1 MKRLILTGLAGLAI
15 CSAALGRTDPSYIN
29 NLVRIFNPPNAPPQI
44 DASNFINNVAFIDN
58 TFNSV
63 FVTPYATANT
73 VNYTNFGVLG
83 ALEGFEFDTFN
94 TQTALYTNAGN
105 VYNGVGAIINCGG
118 TNDGPYF
125 STNAAFFFSANGAI
139 CLASA
144 TNIINRGTI
153 EMGPD
158 GLLSLQGQNVSL
170 SGGLLN
176 MEGFETGDV
185 FGTAGMFAGYWGL
198 GQTPTYNPVA
208 DFTPNG
214 ASAPGPYWVT
224 NRYYT
229 AFETQLYVPQAAAYM
244 NTITNAITVISTDG
258 TNTSYGIGVVYQI
271 VFLQTADDT
280 NISHKVYFF
289 GDSVVEWA
297 WPSTNVITGLAQTN
311 HLYLEDDL
319 IGITN
324 LVLVTNG
331 VAPPNTAYAP
341 TFIPTNYYIYR
352 GEQFFFGPAATP
364 GLPQGTIAPNTN
376 FTTAFTAYEALF
388 EPTTEIVSD
397 IAGQTYANMPG
408 RIEVTANK
416 QLDLSSSQIAGLN
429 YVQLTATNNFTLD
442 SNTRILT
449 AVADYNLGVTN
460 ATLTVSNL
468 LAPSCPRLNGYM
480 DLFSTSWTNM
490 PNPVTNFTGTG
501 TNVYYYTNGYF
512 LTLVDSHLASS
523 SPSLVQNLTLH
534 ATNVVLSDVLNVQ
547 SNLVIDAYNVTIP
560 TNGPGAQ
567 EPAGQLII
575 PSGNPLDAST
585 FPRLRTLT
593 NYGLISAQNAA
604 TFGSA
609 AQPLWDFVNHGSV
622 LVQGCYIW
630 TTNFEDT
637 GLVDAGPGPIDITA
651 TSAVL
656 SNGVLNAPFNN
667 IVLSSGT
674 LFISNQ
680 VLNAGHNLTLQVTNS
695 LSDGGPASGNL
706 WTAGILGFSLP
717 VKPTLGDLLG
727 TTINDTT
734 PARSSMVSCQWA
746 GQDLGPVAAGYTN
759 NAALGRLIL
768 DGGFPGS
775 SFVFSAPAGNNALY
789 VDYLEFRNSMTN
801 FDGGG
806 NLANLYFTSG
816 MKIYYAQLIIN
827 GISYAEKLNHQNGG
841 GLNWVAAYAGAF
853 SSTNMLYPDGTTNLL
868 NLALVQSCDIV
879 SNPQGIANCE
889 SQTPV
894 LVPSEVDLAAALTNL
909 PQRAVTISWNSIADS
924 TNYVFFKPSLT
935 ATNWSVL
942 TNFVLGPVGGRQR
955 LMDPIGA
962 SGRFYRVRVDAAAP

>member
-1 MKRLILTGLAGLAI
+1 MKRPILTGLAGLAI

-29 NLVRIFNPPNAPPQI
+29 NLVHIFNPPSAPPVI
-44 DASNFINNVAFIDN
+44 DATNFINNVAFIDN

-63 FVTPYATANT
+63 FITPYATANT

-83 ALEGFEFDTFN
+83 ALEGFRFDTFN
-94 TQTALYTNAGN
+94 TQTASYTNAAN
-105 VYNGVGAIINCGG
+105 VYNGVGAVINCGG

-144 TNIINRGTI
+144 TNIINLGTI

-208 DFTPNG
+208 YFGPNG

-229 AFETQLYVPQAAAYM
+229 AYETQLYVPQATAYM

-258 TNTSYGIGVVYQI
+258 TNTSYGIGVAYQI

-280 NISHKVYFF
+280 NISHRVYFF

-397 IAGQTYANMPG
+397 MAGQTYANMPG
-408 RIEVTANK
+408 RIEVTATK
-416 QLDLSSSQIAGLN
+416 QLDLSSSRIAGLN

-442 SNTRILT
+442 PNTRILT

-468 LAPSCPRLNGYM
+468 LAPTCPRLNGYM
-480 DLFSTSWTNM
+480 DLFSTCLDQHAEPRHQFHRHRHQRVLLYQWLFRYDGGQ
-490 PNPVTNFTGTG
+490 PPGEFVAERRPEP
-501 TNVYYYTNGYF
+501 
-512 LTLVDSHLASS
+512 DLARHQCGASAMCS
-523 SPSLVQNLTLH
+523 TCSRTSPSM
-534 ATNVVLSDVLNVQ
+534 
-547 SNLVIDAYNVTIP
+547 P
-560 TNGPGAQ
+560 T
-567 EPAGQLII
+567 
-575 PSGNPLDAST
+575 T
-585 FPRLRTLT
+585 
-593 NYGLISAQNAA
+593 
-604 TFGSA
+604 
-609 AQPLWDFVNHGSV
+609 
-622 LVQGCYIW
+622 
-630 TTNFEDT
+630 
-637 GLVDAGPGPIDITA
+637 
-651 TSAVL
+651 
-656 SNGVLNAPFNN
+656 
-667 IVLSSGT
+667 
-674 LFISNQ
+674 
-680 VLNAGHNLTLQVTNS
+680 
-695 LSDGGPASGNL
+695 
-706 WTAGILGFSLP
+706 
-717 VKPTLGDLLG
+717 
-727 TTINDTT
+727 
-734 PARSSMVSCQWA
+734 
-746 GQDLGPVAAGYTN
+746 
-759 NAALGRLIL
+759 
-768 DGGFPGS
+768 
-775 SFVFSAPAGNNALY
+775 
-789 VDYLEFRNSMTN
+789 
-801 FDGGG
+801 
-806 NLANLYFTSG
+806 
-816 MKIYYAQLIIN
+816 
-827 GISYAEKLNHQNGG
+827 
-841 GLNWVAAYAGAF
+841 
-853 SSTNMLYPDGTTNLL
+853 
-868 NLALVQSCDIV
+868 
-879 SNPQGIANCE
+879 
-889 SQTPV
+889 
-894 LVPSEVDLAAALTNL
+894 
-909 PQRAVTISWNSIADS
+909 
-924 TNYVFFKPSLT
+924 
-935 ATNWSVL
+935 
-942 TNFVLGPVGGRQR
+942 
-955 LMDPIGA
+955 
-962 SGRFYRVRVDAAAP
+962 